1 MAMFL
6 VIVRRS
12 GPEWN
17 ASKPLEE
24 QSGWDEHAAF
34 MDALVDDGFIVLG
47 GPLADEERVAH
58 AVEAE
63 SEDAVLAIFARDP
76 WSETHLLVDSIDPRT
91 IRLDGRAPAPLTV

>member
-34 MDALVDDGFIVLG
+34 MDALVDEGFIVLG

-58 AVEAE
+58 AIEAE
-63 SEDAVLAIFARDP
+63 SEEAIRATLARDP
-76 WSETHLLVDSIDPRT
+76 WSGSHLVIDSITSWT
-91 IRLDGRAPAPLTV
+91 IRLRA